1 MAQVTSR
8 RSSAPRRRPASAEAG
23 HQRQLRF
30 WLAAAELPDRRI
42 QERHQPRRIHPEQ
55 QFSRVRR
62 AGNDRRQLCRR
73 GQCPDRLRDERGRV
87 AEANA
92 AAASYLFAKVKEGNV
107 TAQIFWMKTRAGWR
121 EGRAPEDPVPGAEAG
136 SNLHVVILP
145 DNGRDPELTKELL
158 KAQEKYHSRK
168 RRRFDE

>member
-1 MAQVTSR
+1 MARKTFPVTDAMR
-8 RSSAPRRRPASAEAG
+8 E
-23 HQRQLRF
+23 
-30 WLAAAELPDRRI
+30 
-42 QERHQPRRIHPEQ
+42 
-55 QFSRVRR
+55 RVRR
-62 AGNDRRQLCRR
+62 LAGVGVPQDDIAAILDCDAKTLRKYFRIELNR
-73 GQCPDRLRDERGRV
+73 GV

-121 EGRAPEDPVPGAEAG
+121 EGRAPEDPVPDAEAG

-145 DNGRDPELTKELL
+145 DNGRDPGLTKELL
-158 KAQEKYHSRK
+158 KAQEKYYSRK